1 MNSLSILFCFLAA
14 SVLTSEA
21 FNFLGGYDGD
31 KRWNNDRPGS
41 FWDSD
46 MDSGHGGKSGSKSD
60 HKKKILE
67 ELLTKSMYAQFKA
80 YMMMANS
87 YKMLG
92 DSVKLQRITLAQAN
106 GGTLGGNFQNSFL
119 GDSMDRIYS

>member
-31 KRWNNDRPGS
+31 KRWNNDGPGS
-41 FWDSD
+41 FWDSG
-46 MDSGHGGKSGSKSD
+46 MDREHGRKSDSKSNQR
-60 HKKKILE
+60 KKVLE

-92 DSVKLQRITLAQAN
+92 ESVKLQRIALAQAN
-106 GGTLGGNFQNSFL
+106 GGTLGGNFRNSFL
-119 GDSMDRIYS
+119 GDSLDRFYS